1 MRSNVRQAISVDR
14 TEAIDLSL
22 GKNGQG
28 CDEGAL
34 EQVCGPEEFKSQHRV
49 GGVFNASALLLK
61 SGLDS
66 SSKHLAQSPSKQ
78 NINLKQTLVIPIKR
92 RRFNQKVLKEAEQVR
107 SSFDG

>member
-1 MRSNVRQAISVDR
+1 MDR

-22 GKNGQG
+22 GKNGEE

-34 EQVCGPEEFKSQHRV
+34 EQVCGPEEFRSQHKV

-66 SSKHLAQSPSKQ
+66 SSKHLARSPSKQ
-78 NINLKQTLVIPIKR
+78 NINLKQNLVIPMKR
-92 RRFNQKVLKEAEQVR
+92 KRFNQKVLKGAEQVC